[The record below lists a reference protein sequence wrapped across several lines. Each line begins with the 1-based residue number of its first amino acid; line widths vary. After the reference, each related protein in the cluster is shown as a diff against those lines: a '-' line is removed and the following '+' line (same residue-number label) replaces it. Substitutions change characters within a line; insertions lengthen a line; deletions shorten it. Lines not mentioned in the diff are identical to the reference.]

1 VGSARGFETRESIPG
16 IGALANA
23 PALVGSARVGRKMEA
38 FAMCPVR
45 LSVAIFC
52 ILQTALCAGE
62 AQVEVPPGVRYK
74 TASTEVNDRA
84 KKRLAE
90 FFSTP
95 MKLEIPDDA
104 FAAMA
109 ICGPL
114 LWSRIKG
121 LAEMKALTK
130 GEVVVHMPIYEG
142 GNVVRQQQ
150 MQGKLFQNKA
160 EIREFWKALCK
171 TVGRDEKFRIRRP
184 TKLELELYWAMIPY
198 DIEEP
203 IFVVESDR
211 HSFLIDF
218 AGGKDRMF
226 WIDDLRGATFLPSE
240 EVGVSK

>member
-1 VGSARGFETRESIPG
+1 
-16 IGALANA
+16 
-23 PALVGSARVGRKMEA
+23 
-38 FAMCPVR
+38 
-45 LSVAIFC
+45 
-52 ILQTALCAGE
+52 
-62 AQVEVPPGVRYK
+62 
-74 TASTEVNDRA
+74 
-84 KKRLAE
+84 
-90 FFSTP
+90 
-95 MKLEIPDDA
+95 
-104 FAAMA
+104 
-109 ICGPL
+109 
-114 LWSRIKG
+114 
-121 LAEMKALTK
+121 
-130 GEVVVHMPIYEG
+130 
-142 GNVVRQQQ
+142 